1 MPGSA
6 AISDPRPPAAAL
18 GSSRERAP
26 SGHPQ
31 TRSPQALRL
40 HRVDPAPGLALAAVT
55 LATLRPLAL
64 AEQFLHAG
72 ADCRKVIPRRGS
84 AQGGLPTFVEAL
96 ANGEVAP
103 FPAIRESIL
112 GCAASRVPQ
121 RYNALCGAR
130 PDHRILSWTLGDG
143 RQ

>member
-1 MPGSA
+1 MPAAHWAHLPRAEATADVATGCSPPMPGSA

-64 AEQFLHAG
+64 AEQFPPCGRGLSQSHTT
-72 ADCRKVIPRRGS
+72 PRVGS
-84 AQGGLPTFVEAL
+84 GSPLLP
-96 ANGEVAP
+96 
-103 FPAIRESIL
+103 
-112 GCAASRVPQ
+112 
-121 RYNALCGAR
+121 
-130 PDHRILSWTLGDG
+130 
-143 RQ
+143 